1 MTFEEYYKSLHLME
15 YPFGVFTAEAE
26 LKIISKLYVR
36 PPNYSVIIEGLRN
49 TSALVVGERG
59 TGKTALSLDAAG
71 ELACETTL
79 LVRSEEFSGLELSFK
94 PEDLYHFL
102 IQHITSAFFLKVAEH
117 PRWLWRLTKEERVE
131 LSLFLHHFL
140 GGSSKRQLREKIY
153 KIQNSPLKR
162 WGINAFNF
170 LRVILNYGLHAA
182 TKIASDALT
191 KHFSLLP
198 AVDPTDGDYF
208 RRIES
213 EVDDSFTVE
222 QRKYHYLERICALA
236 RKSGISKI
244 YVIIDKIDEDPRF
257 GNDAE
262 DISRFL
268 VKMVADN
275 KIITANFFHL
285 LLFSWRTPFNLIKSS
300 VRTQKITFQLL
311 DWEIGDLRRVAGKR
325 LGSYSNERV
334 TDLTDIFQE
343 GCERE
348 IKQILR
354 MCNRNPRDL
363 WHILDQC
370 LKAQHKRDPGRRIGP
385 DAVADGMRMFVE
397 NFNYYEYYPRGS
409 NARRNSMDVYA
420 YIKHLQKLDDV
431 RFTKDKLNTRA
442 QTGSS
447 TNNYVVA
454 MENMGLI
461 RRTLDKA
468 QGGAVV
474 YEILDP
480 KVCYAM
486 EYGLAIGD

>member
-15 YPFGVFTAEAE
+15 YPFSVFTAEAE

-71 ELACETTL
+71 ELACDTTL
-79 LVRSEEFSGLELSFK
+79 LVRIEEFSGLELSFK
-94 PEDLYHFL
+94 SEDLYHFL
-102 IQHITSAFFLKVAEH
+102 IQHITSAFFFKVAEH

-140 GGSSKRQLREKIY
+140 GASSKGQLREKIY
-153 KIQNSPLKR
+153 KIQNNPLKR
-162 WGINAFNF
+162 WGINTYNF
-170 LRVILNYGLHAA
+170 LRAILNYGLQAA

-191 KHFSLLP
+191 SHFSSLP
-198 AVDPTDGDYF
+198 AVDSGDAEYF
-208 RRIES
+208 RRIDS
-213 EVDDSFTVE
+213 EVDDSFTIE

-262 DISRFL
+262 DISEFL
-268 VKMVADN
+268 VKMAADN

-285 LLFSWRTPFNLIKSS
+285 LLFSWSTPFNLIKSS
-300 VRTQKITFQLL
+300 VRTQKITFQPL

-334 TDLTDIFQE
+334 TDLAEIFQE
-343 GCERE
+343 ECERE
-348 IKQILR
+348 IDQILR

-363 WHILDQC
+363 WHILDHC
-370 LKAQHKRDPGRRIGP
+370 LKAQHKLDPDRRIGA
-385 DAVADGMRMFVE
+385 DATAEGIRVFVE
-397 NFNYYEYYPRGS
+397 NFNYYEYYPRRS

-431 RFTKDKLNTRA
+431 HFTKDKLNTRA
-442 QTGSS
+442 RTGSS

-461 RRTLDKA
+461 RRTLEKA

-486 EYGLAIGD
+486 EHGLAIAD